1 MKYIFGFIQ
10 FFPLLLFAQFNPSF
24 EQYDSLNQL
33 VGWKTI
39 SGSYTKSSLQLV
51 NGLPFTAPDGNY
63 FLSAMHDT
71 LTPKAAVIVNTFAY
85 NDTPASMYFQAFYVP
100 GALQHKGKITLHFF
114 QQNGDT
120 ILHEQKEILPVTNP
134 SNPNKVLVQWNR
146 MAINLAGK
154 YRTNELPDSVRITI
168 TDDDAAIPV
177 SGAPIFFIDDFEF
190 GQFAVGLAN
199 HNQDNYFDISP
210 NPAKDFIRIQA
221 DRPISNI
228 NIFNELGSQINTYQS
243 NEERDLLVNISA
255 LPAGIYIVAI
265 QTDRGVNYQ
274 KLLIY

>member
-1 MKYIFGFIQ
+1 MKYIFVFIQ

-51 NGLPFTAPDGNY
+51 NGLPFAAPDGNY
-63 FLSAMHDT
+63 YLSAEHDT
-71 LTPKAAVIVNTFAY
+71 LTPKAAVISNTFAF

-120 ILHEQKEILPVTNP
+120 ILYEEKEIKPITNP
-134 SNPNKVLVQWNR
+134 SNPNEILVQWNR
-146 MAINLAGK
+146 MAINFTGK
-154 YRTNELPDSVRITI
+154 YRNNELPDSARITI
-168 TDDDAAIPV
+168 TDDDAVMPA
-177 SGAPIFFIDDFEF
+177 SGAPILFIDDLQF

-199 HNQDNYFDISP
+199 HFLDNNFAITP
-210 NPAKDFIRIQA
+210 NPAKDCIRIQA
-221 DRPISNI
+221 DRPISSI
-228 NIFNELGSQINTYQS
+228 QIFNELGSQINIYQS